1 MVDVVVAFFIH
12 NIGVES
18 VVLLL
23 LAVILL
29 FYSMQNENI
38 WLSRL
43 ALILMVC
50 DGAALMN
57 KQYQEYQSFS
67 EQLNIKHD
75 HSGLL
80 IFHKRVSTLS
90 R

>member
-1 MVDVVVAFFIH
+1 
-12 NIGVES
+12 
-18 VVLLL
+18 
-23 LAVILL
+23 
-29 FYSMQNENI
+29 MQKENI

-50 DGAALMN
+50 GGVALMN

-75 HSGLL
+75 HSGFVD
-80 IFHKRVSTLS
+80 IP
-90 R
+90 

>member
-1 MVDVVVAFFIH
+1 MVTFFIQ
-12 NIGVES
+12 NISVES

-29 FYSMQNENI
+29 FYSMQKENI

-50 DGAALMN
+50 GGAALIN

-67 EQLNIKHD
+67 DQLNIKHD
-75 HSGLL
+75 HSGFVD
-80 IFHKRVSTLS
+80 IP
-90 R
+90 

>member
-1 MVDVVVAFFIH
+1 MVTFFIQ

-18 VVLLL
+18 LVLLL

-29 FYSMQNENI
+29 FYSMQKENI

-50 DGAALMN
+50 GGVALMN

-67 EQLNIKHD
+67 DQLNIKHD
-75 HSGLL
+75 YSGFVD
-80 IFHKRVSTLS
+80 IP
-90 R
+90 

>member
-1 MVDVVVAFFIH
+1 M
-12 NIGVES
+12 
-18 VVLLL
+18 LLL

-29 FYSMQNENI
+29 FYSMQKENI

-50 DGAALMN
+50 GGTALIN

-67 EQLNIKHD
+67 DQLNIKHD
-75 HSGLL
+75 HSGFVD
-80 IFHKRVSTLS
+80 IP
-90 R
+90 

>member
-1 MVDVVVAFFIH
+1 MVTFFIQ

-18 VVLLL
+18 LVLLL

-29 FYSMQNENI
+29 FYSMQKENI

-50 DGAALMN
+50 GGAALMN

-67 EQLNIKHD
+67 DQLNIKHD
-75 HSGLL
+75 YSGFVD
-80 IFHKRVSTLS
+80 IP
-90 R
+90 

>member
-1 MVDVVVAFFIH
+1 MITFFIH

-29 FYSMQNENI
+29 FYSMQIENI
-38 WLSRL
+38 WLSRI

-50 DGAALMN
+50 GGAALMN

-75 HSGLL
+75 HSGFVD
-80 IFHKRVSTLS
+80 IP
-90 R
+90 

>member
-1 MVDVVVAFFIH
+1 MVTFFIQ

-18 VVLLL
+18 LVLLL

-29 FYSMQNENI
+29 FYSMQKENI

-50 DGAALMN
+50 GGAALMN

-67 EQLNIKHD
+67 DQLNIKHD
-75 HSGLL
+75 YIGFVD
-80 IFHKRVSTLS
+80 IP
-90 R
+90 

>member
-1 MVDVVVAFFIH
+1 MVTFFIQ

-18 VVLLL
+18 LVLLL

-29 FYSMQNENI
+29 FYSMQKENI

-43 ALILMVC
+43 ALILTVC
-50 DGAALMN
+50 GGAALIN

-67 EQLNIKHD
+67 DQLNIKHD
-75 HSGLL
+75 YSGFVD
-80 IFHKRVSTLS
+80 IP
-90 R
+90 